1 MRHVSG
7 ITGAGPIWHDF
18 MEEALEQKPGD
29 EFPLPSGMVWRDI
42 CTISG
47 LLVNPDCP
55 SRRREVFIAG
65 TEPKE
70 TCDQHLR
77 VEVDKRTGKKAL
89 PETPMDYLEERVFWL
104 PPPELRDWAREKGIP
119 LLETDS
125 PPYTPSIALVSP
137 EPKSILVI
145 DPHLPLD
152 YQRIEVKALAYD
164 EWRVERVELYVD
176 DEILAVLTEPPYR
189 TLWQLREGE
198 HTFYALAIG
207 SDGRKEQSQKVK
219 VIVKSQNP

>member
-1 MRHVSG
+1 
-7 ITGAGPIWHDF
+7 
-18 MEEALEQKPGD
+18 
-29 EFPLPSGMVWRDI
+29 
-42 CTISG
+42 
-47 LLVNPDCP
+47 
-55 SRRREVFIAG
+55 
-65 TEPKE
+65 
-70 TCDQHLR
+70 LR

>member
-1 MRHVSG
+1 MAHRLGITTLRHERRYGLSLTLGGGEVKLLEMVAAYAAFANGGRRVEPVAIKEVVREKRRVSSPLAPHSSRFTLHDSTLTPQVAYLITNILSDNEARRPSFGERSPLRLSRPAAAKTGTTTDWRDNWTIGYTPHLVCGVWVGNSDGSPMRHVSG

-70 TCDQHLR
+70 PVTN
-77 VEVDKRTGKKAL
+77 
-89 PETPMDYLEERVFWL
+89 
-104 PPPELRDWAREKGIP
+104 I
-119 LLETDS
+119 
-125 PPYTPSIALVSP
+125 
-137 EPKSILVI
+137 
-145 DPHLPLD
+145 
-152 YQRIEVKALAYD
+152 
-164 EWRVERVELYVD
+164 
-176 DEILAVLTEPPYR
+176 
-189 TLWQLREGE
+189 
-198 HTFYALAIG
+198 
-207 SDGRKEQSQKVK
+207 
-219 VIVKSQNP
+219 